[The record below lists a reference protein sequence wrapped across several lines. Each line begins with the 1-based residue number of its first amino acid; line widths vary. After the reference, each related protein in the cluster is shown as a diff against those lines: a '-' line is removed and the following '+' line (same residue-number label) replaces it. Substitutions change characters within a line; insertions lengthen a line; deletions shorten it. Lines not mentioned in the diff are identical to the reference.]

1 MTNRLSSFKWL
12 WGLFFLRL
20 GRLVLDGA
28 ARFLT
33 SGHWTVWVGYGIS
46 ACTCICLFF
55 LAPVCADYRKA
66 GYYKAGFFGLT
77 LLNTF
82 VLKISAVSV
91 AISVLSILAA
101 YHTYT
106 AHSRICPDG
115 ALSKRW
121 QQLFGG
127 ELLIAA
133 LKMLVSG
140 IGVGLLLL
148 LQINITALTNS
159 LMTLLFAAGAVLSV
173 LYLVLLHKTI
183 RLVGRSDSEI
193 M

>member
-1 MTNRLSSFKWL
+1 MTNRHFCFKWL
-12 WGLFFLRL
+12 WGMFFLRL
-20 GRLVLDGA
+20 GGLLLDGVS
-28 ARFLT
+28 RFLT
-33 SGHWTVWVGYGIS
+33 GDYWTVWVGYGIS

-55 LAPVCADYRKA
+55 LAPVEEGYRKA
-66 GYYKAGFFGLT
+66 AYYKTGSFGLT

-91 AISVLSILAA
+91 VISVLSILAA

-106 AHSRICPDG
+106 AHSRICPD
-115 ALSKRW
+115 AKLSKHW
-121 QQLFGG
+121 QLLFGG

-133 LKMLVSG
+133 LKMLISG
-140 IGVGLLLL
+140 IGAALLILM
-148 LQINITALTNS
+148 QINITPLTNS

-173 LYLVLLHKTI
+173 LYLGYLHKTI
-183 RLVGRSDSEI
+183 HLTEQNNSDI